1 MAADVVIVGAGSA
14 GCVLAARLSE
24 DGDRQVVLIESGPDY
39 PTLAD
44 LPPEIRSGL
53 RPVFTHDWGYRA
65 ETALDGRVVDANRAR
80 IVGGCSA
87 TNAALALRGRPA
99 DYDAWA
105 ARGCDGWSF
114 ADVLPF
120 FRRLEHDFDFDGDA
134 HGEEGP
140 FPILR
145 PAPDELAPVQRAF
158 LDACANAGYPVV
170 ADHNAPGA
178 VGAGLP
184 PMNLVDGVRQS
195 TALTYLAP
203 ARSRPN
209 LTVRSDAL
217 VDRIELAGCRG
228 VGVRLADSGEVIEA
242 DRVLL
247 AAGSYG
253 SPAILLRSGV
263 GPARHLRSIG
273 VEPVLDRPGVGT
285 DLTEHPLMPNVFEVR
300 IPPRTG
306 DAVFQALLTA
316 PSATAPS
323 ATAPSATAPSA
334 TADGIHDLH
343 VLPLFNPPELQG
355 DPPVLVMLTAVMT
368 PGSRGSVRL
377 RSADPHEPPRIDLGL
392 FTDDADMP
400 RMLDAVRIAARL
412 AATDPLRE
420 LVAARVMPAATAEDD
435 DALTAAVRAGCEI
448 YHHPVGTCR
457 MGAADDRG
465 AVVDARGAVHGL
477 DGVSVVDAS
486 IMPLIPAANTNLP
499 TIMLAERCAAWLR
512 ETG

>member
-1 MAADVVIVGAGSA
+1 MPADIVIVGAGSA
-14 GCVLAARLSE
+14 GCVLASRLSE
-24 DGDRQVVLIESGPDY
+24 DRDRDVVLLESGPDY
-39 PTLAD
+39 PTPAD

-65 ETALDGRVVDANRAR
+65 DTALDGRVLDANRAR

-87 TNAALALRGRPA
+87 TNAALAVRGRPA

-105 ARGCDGWSF
+105 ALGCDGWSF

-120 FRRLEHDFDFDGDA
+120 FCRLEHDLDFDGDA
-134 HGEEGP
+134 HGRDGP
-140 FPILR
+140 LPIRR
-145 PAPDELAPVQRAF
+145 PAPDELAPIQRAF
-158 LDACANAGYPVV
+158 LDACANAGFPIV

-178 VGAGLP
+178 AGAGLP

-203 ARSRPN
+203 ARSRAN

-217 VDRIELAGCRG
+217 VDRVELAGSRA
-228 VGVRLADSGEVIEA
+228 VGVRLAGSGEVVGA

-263 GPARHLRSIG
+263 GPAGDLRSLG
-273 VEPVLDRPGVGT
+273 VEPVVDRPGVGA
-285 DLTEHPLMPNVFEVR
+285 DLTEHPLMPNVFEAR
-300 IPPRTG
+300 TPPRTG

-316 PSATAPS
+316 PSATA
-323 ATAPSATAPSA
+323 
-334 TADGIHDLH
+334 DGIYDLH

-355 DPPVLVMLTAVMT
+355 DQPVLVILTAVMT
-368 PGSRGSVRL
+368 PRSRGSVRL
-377 RSADPHEPPRIDLGL
+377 RSADPHDAPLIDLGL
-392 FTDDADMP
+392 FTDAADLP
-400 RMLDAVRIAARL
+400 RMLDGVRFARTL
-412 AATDPLRE
+412 AATDPLRQ
-420 LVAARVMPAATAEDD
+420 LVGTRVMPPANTEDD
-435 DALTAAVRAGCEI
+435 DALAGAVRAACEI
-448 YHHPVGTCR
+448 YHHAAGTCR
-457 MGAADDRG
+457 MGPSTDPA

-477 DGVSVVDAS
+477 DGVTVIDAS
-486 IMPLIPAANTNLP
+486 IMPVIPAANTNVP

-512 ETG
+512 GELGP

>member
-1 MAADVVIVGAGSA
+1 MPADVVIVGAGSA

-24 DGDRQVVLIESGPDY
+24 DRDREVVLLESGPDY

-65 ETALDGRVVDANRAR
+65 DSALAGRVLDANRAR

-87 TNAALALRGRPA
+87 TNAALAVRGRPS

-105 ARGCDGWSF
+105 ALGCNGWSF
-114 ADVLPF
+114 ADVLPS

-134 HGEEGP
+134 HGQDGP
-140 FPILR
+140 FPIRR
-145 PAPDELAPVQRAF
+145 PAPDQLAPIQRAF
-158 LDACANAGYPVV
+158 LDACANGGFPVV

-178 VGAGLP
+178 AGAGLA

-195 TALTYLAP
+195 TALAYLGP
-203 ARSRPN
+203 ARTRPN

-217 VDRIELAGCRG
+217 VDRIELTGTRA
-228 VGVRLADSGEVIEA
+228 VGVRLARTGEVIDA

-263 GPARHLRSIG
+263 GPGHHLRSVGI
-273 VEPVLDRPGVGT
+273 EPVLERPGVGA
-285 DLTEHPLMPNVFEVR
+285 DLTEHPLMPNVFEAR
-300 IPPRTG
+300 TPPRSG

-316 PSATAPS
+316 PSATA
-323 ATAPSATAPSA
+323 
-334 TADGIHDLH
+334 DGIYDLH

-355 DPPVLVMLTAVMT
+355 DPPVLVMLTSVMT
-368 PGSRGSVRL
+368 PRSRGSVRL
-377 RSADPHEPPRIDLGL
+377 RSADPDDAPQIDLGL
-392 FTDDADMP
+392 FTDAADLP
-400 RMLDAVRIAARL
+400 RMLDAVRTARRL

-420 LVAARVMPAATAEDD
+420 LLGSRVMPAAGVEDD
-435 DALTAAVRAGCEI
+435 EALGDAVRAGCEI

-457 MGAADDRG
+457 MGPAGDPA
-465 AVVDARGAVHGL
+465 AVVDPRGAVHGL
-477 DGVSVVDAS
+477 ERVSVIDAS
-486 IMPLIPAANTNLP
+486 IMPVIPAANTNVP
-499 TIMLAERCAAWLR
+499 TIMLAEQCAAWLR
-512 ETG
+512 GTR

>member
-1 MAADVVIVGAGSA
+1 MPADVVVVGAGSA

-24 DGDRQVVLIESGPDY
+24 DCDREVVLLESGPDY

-65 ETALDGRVVDANRAR
+65 ETALAGRVLDANRAR

-87 TNAALALRGRPA
+87 TNAALAVRGLPS

-105 ARGCDGWSF
+105 ALGCDGWSF

-120 FRRLEHDFDFDGDA
+120 FCRLEHDFDFDG
-134 HGEEGP
+134 P
-140 FPILR
+140 FPIRR
-145 PAPDELAPVQRAF
+145 PAPDELAPIQRAF
-158 LDACANAGYPVV
+158 LDACANAGFPVV

-178 VGAGLP
+178 AGAGLP

-203 ARSRPN
+203 ARARPN
-209 LTVRSDAL
+209 LTVRSDVL
-217 VDRIELAGCRG
+217 VDRVELADTRA
-228 VGVRLADSGEVIEA
+228 VGVRLARSGEIVEA
-242 DRVLL
+242 DQVLL

-263 GPARHLRSIG
+263 GPADHLRSVGI
-273 VEPVLDRPGVGT
+273 EPVLERPGVGA
-285 DLTEHPLMPNVFEVR
+285 DLTEHPLMPSVFEAR
-300 IPPRTG
+300 TPPRPG

-316 PSATAPS
+316 R
-323 ATAPSATAPSA
+323 SA
-334 TADGIHDLH
+334 TADGVYDLH
-343 VLPLFNPPELQG
+343 VLPLFNPPDLQG
-355 DPPVLVMLTAVMT
+355 DPPTFVMLTGVMT
-368 PGSRGSVRL
+368 PRSRGSVRL
-377 RSADPHEPPRIDLGL
+377 RSADPDDAPAIDLGL
-392 FTDDADMP
+392 FTDDADLP
-400 RMLDAVRIAARL
+400 RMLDAVRIADHL
-412 AATDPLRE
+412 GATDPLRE
-420 LVAARVMPAATAEDD
+420 LVGSRLMPAAEAEDD
-435 DALTAAVRAGCEI
+435 DALGDAVRAACEI

-457 MGAADDRG
+457 MGPAGDPD

-477 DGVSVVDAS
+477 DGVSVIDAS
-486 IMPLIPAANTNLP
+486 IMPIIPAANTNVP

-512 ETG
+512 GEP

>member
-1 MAADVVIVGAGSA
+1 MPADVVIVGAGSA

-24 DGDRQVVLIESGPDY
+24 DGDREIVLLESGPDY

-65 ETALDGRVVDANRAR
+65 ETALDGRVLDANRAR

-87 TNAALALRGRPA
+87 TNAALAVRGRPS

-105 ARGCDGWSF
+105 ALGCDGWSF

-120 FRRLEHDFDFDGDA
+120 FCRLEHDFDFDGEA
-134 HGEEGP
+134 HGQDGP
-140 FPILR
+140 FPIRR
-145 PAPDELAPVQRAF
+145 PAPAELAPIQRAF
-158 LDACANAGYPVV
+158 LDACASAGFPVV

-178 VGAGLP
+178 AGAGLP

-203 ARSRPN
+203 ARARPN

-217 VDRIELAGCRG
+217 VDRIELAGTRA
-228 VGVRLADSGEVIEA
+228 VGVRLARSGEIIEA

-263 GPARHLRSIG
+263 GPGADLRSVGI
-273 VEPVLDRPGVGT
+273 EPAHERPGVGA
-285 DLTEHPLMPNVFEVR
+285 DLTEHPLMPNVFEAR
-300 IPPRTG
+300 TPPRTG

-316 PSATAPS
+316 R
-323 ATAPSATAPSA
+323 SA
-334 TADGIHDLH
+334 TADGVYDLH
-343 VLPLFNPPELQG
+343 VLPLFNPPDLQG
-355 DPPVLVMLTAVMT
+355 DPPTLVILTGVMT
-368 PGSRGSVRL
+368 PRSRGSLRL
-377 RSADPHEPPRIDLGL
+377 RSADPDDAPVIDLGL
-392 FTDDADMP
+392 FTDDADLP
-400 RMLDAVRIAARL
+400 RMLDAVRIADRL

-420 LVAARVMPAATAEDD
+420 LVGSRLMPAAEAEDD
-435 DALTAAVRAGCEI
+435 DALGDAVHAACEI

-457 MGAADDRG
+457 MGPAGDPA
-465 AVVDARGAVHGL
+465 AVVDARGTVHGL
-477 DGVSVVDAS
+477 DGVSVIDAS
-486 IMPLIPAANTNLP
+486 IMPVIPAGNTNVP

-512 ETG
+512 EEP

>member
-1 MAADVVIVGAGSA
+1 MPADVVIVGAGSA

-24 DGDRQVVLIESGPDY
+24 DRAREVVLLESGPDY

-65 ETALDGRVVDANRAR
+65 ETALDGRVLDANRAR

-87 TNAALALRGRPA
+87 TNAALAVRGRPS

-105 ARGCDGWSF
+105 ALGCDGWSF

-120 FRRLEHDFDFDGDA
+120 FCRLEHDFDFDGDA
-134 HGEEGP
+134 HGRDGP
-140 FPILR
+140 FPIRR
-145 PAPDELAPVQRAF
+145 PAPAELAPIQRAF
-158 LDACANAGYPVV
+158 LDACASAGFPVV

-178 VGAGLP
+178 AGAGLP

-203 ARSRPN
+203 ARARPN

-217 VDRIELAGCRG
+217 ADRIELAGTRA
-228 VGVRLADSGEVIEA
+228 VGVRLAGSGEIIEA

-263 GPARHLRSIG
+263 GPAAHLRSVGI
-273 VEPVLDRPGVGT
+273 EPALERPGVGA
-285 DLTEHPLMPNVFEVR
+285 DLTEHPLMPNVFEAR
-300 IPPRTG
+300 TPPRTG

-316 PSATAPS
+316 R
-323 ATAPSATAPSA
+323 SA
-334 TADGIHDLH
+334 TADGVYDLH
-343 VLPLFNPPELQG
+343 VLPLFNPPDLQG
-355 DPPVLVMLTAVMT
+355 DPPTLVILTGVMT
-368 PGSRGSVRL
+368 PRSRGSLRL
-377 RSADPHEPPRIDLGL
+377 RSADPDDAPVIDLGL
-392 FTDDADMP
+392 FTDDADLP
-400 RMLDAVRIAARL
+400 RMLDAVRIADRL

-420 LVAARVMPAATAEDD
+420 LVGSRLIPAAEAEDD
-435 DALTAAVRAGCEI
+435 DALGDAVHGACEI

-457 MGAADDRG
+457 MGPVGDPA
-465 AVVDARGAVHGL
+465 AVVDARGTVHGL
-477 DGVSVVDAS
+477 DGVSVIDAS
-486 IMPLIPAANTNLP
+486 IMPLIPAGNTNVP

-512 ETG
+512 EEP